1 MISPQSVAVAAAA
14 VGVVSRETEIFK
26 YTIKI
31 SVILLVIVG
40 ILNLIFKF
48 REEL

>member
-14 VGVVSRETEIFK
+14 VGVVGRETEIFK